1 MDVGQRSSELKAI
14 LEFDLPEDRE
24 DFHGASHAWDFWNC
38 LSEFDSHLRGLQ
50 KYAPDFGEKEQELVD
65 QLREKFWNI
74 LRENNIT
81 LEEYS

>member
-1 MDVGQRSSELKAI
+1 MTATLT
-14 LEFDLPEDRE
+14 FNLPEDRE

-38 LSEFDSHLRGLQ
+38 LSEFDQHLRSLQ
-50 KYAPDFGEKEQELVD
+50 KYAPDLEEKEQELVD

>member
-1 MDVGQRSSELKAI
+1 MTATLT
-14 LEFDLPEDRE
+14 FTLPEDRE
-24 DFHGASHAWDFWNC
+24 DFNGASRAGDFWNC
-38 LSEFDSHLRGLQ
+38 LSLFDSHLRSLQ

-81 LEEYS
+81 LEEYT